1 MPHSRPPEVLV
12 TVMPASDPPSGDAA
26 RTLPMEEATTEDLW
40 RATVRRFNSTRDLL
54 VSAHG

>member
-12 TVMPASDPPSGDAA
+12 PSVPTSDPPSGEPA
-26 RTLPMEEATTEDLW
+26 RTMPMEDATTEDLW
-40 RATVRRFNSTRDLL
+40 SATVRRFNSTRDLL